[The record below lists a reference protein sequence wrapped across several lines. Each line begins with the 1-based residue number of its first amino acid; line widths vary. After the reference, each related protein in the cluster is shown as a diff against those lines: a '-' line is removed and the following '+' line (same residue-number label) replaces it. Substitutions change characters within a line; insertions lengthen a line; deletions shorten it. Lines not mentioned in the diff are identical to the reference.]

1 MIQRYKNKKNGNYY
15 RVIGEVTNATN
26 KQNGEIMIYYTD
38 EVQSFV
44 REKIE
49 FYEKFEVVIK

>member
-1 MIQRYKNKKNGNYY
+1 
-15 RVIGEVTNATN
+15 
-26 KQNGEIMIYYTD
+26 MIYYTD

-49 FYEKFEVVIK
+49 FYEKFEVVIKWLKGNHLKLTN